1 MAIQRRKEVK
11 TVIVD
16 NRANPKVKER
26 TVKPIKIAK
35 IDNTNKKN

>member
-16 NRANPKVKER
+16 NRSDPKIKVR
-26 TVKPIKIAK
+26 TVKPIKISK
-35 IDNTNKKN
+35 IDNTNKKS